1 MCTNGVNT
9 GQFAQMMEQIDD
21 HVKLERKWSHNLG
34 HMAEDAG
41 FERTGAKLHEVMAA
55 LDEVRAMLADAQ
67 DLLEAEASK
76 ATANAVEVKVL

>member
-41 FERTGAKLHEVMAA
+41 FKDTGEKLHEVMRA
-55 LDEVRAMLADAQ
+55 LDDVREMLSDAQ
-67 DLLEAEASK
+67 DLLEEEANK
-76 ATANAVEVKVL
+76 ATAKAVDVKLL

>member
-9 GQFAQMMEQIDD
+9 GQFAQMMGQIDD

-41 FERTGAKLHEVMAA
+41 FDKTGEKLHEVMAA

-67 DLLEAEASK
+67 DLLDSEAQT
-76 ATANAVEVKVL
+76 ATAKGVDVKVV